1 MKKDPRNGKPS
12 QGKETKKR
20 FSRLARIGIVLVA
33 IVAAIGLG
41 TVVFSQ
47 SSKQG
52 RNKTPQ
58 TAPAPQN
65 NKKYVATQEITVDP
79 QTGAIR
85 KPNADE
91 LKQLVDYLKVATNR
105 STADIPVVTRADG
118 SRQMTLEGRLAPIAI
133 AKPRADGTMEVRCV
147 TTMEEATAF
156 LGLEES
162 TSDQAQ

>member
-1 MKKDPRNGKPS
+1 MKKDPRNGNPS
-12 QGKETKKR
+12 QSKQSKKR
-20 FSRLARIGIVLVA
+20 SSRLARIGIVLVA
-33 IVAAIGLG
+33 IIAAVGLG

-47 SSKQG
+47 SAKQG
-52 RNKTPQ
+52 RNKTPKS
-58 TAPAPQN
+58 TPASQH

-79 QTGAIR
+79 QSGAIR
-85 KPNADE
+85 KPNAEE
-91 LKQLVDYLKVATNR
+91 LQQLVDYLESATNR

-133 AKPRADGTMEVRCV
+133 GKPRADGTMEVRCV
-147 TTMEEATAF
+147 TTMEEAAAF